1 MNQDKRS
8 WTEKELKEAAAQ
20 AVDAML
26 QAMPSPSACDHAFSP
41 EFISR
46 MEPLI
51 QQGRSASKKRRLWP
65 RVAAVIA
72 AVLLSLGTWL
82 TVDVEARE
90 VLFGWVKEVYD
101 WCVNYRF
108 FSKEPATAI
117 APYEPSWI
125 PEGFSL
131 TYTSDQELGGVL
143 VYSNKKTGQTL
154 VFGYDKMSD
163 SVVIGFG
170 GDLSQHETLTVQ
182 GLHADFYHA
191 AGDSTANN
199 LIWFDESAGVV
210 FTITGDVEKDVILH
224 MAESVS
230 LADSPKN

>member
-1 MNQDKRS
+1 MNQNKRS

-26 QAMPSPSACDHAFSP
+26 QAMPAPSECDHAFSP
-41 EFISR
+41 EFVAR

-65 RVAAVIA
+65 RVAAVLA

-90 VLFGWVKEVYD
+90 VLFGWVKEAYE

-230 LADSPKN
+230 LADSPKT

>member
-51 QQGRSASKKRRLWP
+51 QRGRTASKKKRVWP

-90 VLFGWVKEVYD
+90 VLFGWVKEAYE

-230 LADSPKN
+230 LADSPKT

>member
-1 MNQDKRS
+1 MNQNKRS
-8 WTEKELKEAAAQ
+8 WTDKELKTAAAQ

-51 QQGRSASKKRRLWP
+51 RRGRTASKKRRAWP

-101 WCVNYRF
+101 RRVGYHF
-108 FSKEPATAI
+108 FSKEPAKTV
-117 APYEPSWI
+117 APYEPAWI

-131 TYTSDQELGGVL
+131 THTSHHELGAVQ
-143 VYSNKKTGQTL
+143 VYSNEKTGQIL
-154 VFGYDKMSD
+154 AFGYESMRD
-163 SVVIGFG
+163 SMIIGYN
-170 GDLSQHETLTVQ
+170 GDVNESETLFVQ
-182 GLHADFYHA
+182 GLRAEFYYA
-191 AGDSTANN
+191 SDGSTANN
-199 LIWFDESAGVV
+199 LIWFDEFAGLV
-210 FTITGDVEKDVILH
+210 FTIDGDVEKETIIR

-230 LADSPKN
+230 LADSTKS

>member
-1 MNQDKRS
+1 
-8 WTEKELKEAAAQ
+8 
-20 AVDAML
+20 ML

-51 QQGRSASKKRRLWP
+51 QRGRTASKKKRVWP

-90 VLFGWVKEVYD
+90 TLFGWVKETYE

-230 LADSPKN
+230 LADSPKT